1 MGCTDRLRRLPYK
14 QVNLFHEYVADETDF
29 SLGKMFLSML
39 VFALLLVAFIV
50 EFSFYASN
58 PKQVVEV
65 LLETPTVQNTQ
76 GYVCQ
81 CQNVL
86 IPYDDFIFVNISSI
100 TIFCNES
107 YYNRTYSNGLL
118 IYQLCSSSFEKFA
131 KVIITEDFI
140 STNLVDEKT
149 IRRKLDTIFQTALVS
164 QASVFSLARSV
175 SQVFLI
181 SLYQA
186 GAMNQSQFESAL
198 LASGAYVPLD
208 PTSFLFA
215 VVQQTQPRMTNL
227 YSVDMGQHFTQ
238 CNPMNCQNIKNE
250 SLWETFG
257 NSISF
262 VGGLSSIGI
271 SVAAVVY
278 GVFLVILAGFFPDSP
293 VLHSA
298 RRVTLARKT
307 MHMPNEGEEVGMG
320 EAKGEAVKD

>member
-215 VVQQTQPRMTNL
+215 GAADTATHDKPILCGHGSTL
-227 YSVDMGQHFTQ
+227 YSMQ
-238 CNPMNCQNIKNE
+238 
-250 SLWETFG
+250 
-257 NSISF
+257 
-262 VGGLSSIGI
+262 
-271 SVAAVVY
+271 
-278 GVFLVILAGFFPDSP
+278 
-293 VLHSA
+293 
-298 RRVTLARKT
+298 
-307 MHMPNEGEEVGMG
+307 PNELS
-320 EAKGEAVKD
+320 KY